1 MSATT
6 THSSTTTVLTGL
18 HFAESP
24 SIGPDGHLY
33 ISDFYA
39 HQLLRVD
46 ASTWTSTVAAD
57 VPGQPS
63 GMGWLPDGT
72 MLVVSMR
79 DTLLLAVEP
88 DGRTRV
94 YADLSSIARGAAND
108 MLVDSDGRA
117 WVGSFGFDFYS
128 ELAADPDADPLFG
141 PNADPPTA
149 DLARVDPDGSVHL
162 AATGLRFPNGTV
174 QLSDGTLVI
183 AETVGACL
191 TAFTI
196 TADGILANQR
206 TLVDMSTLGVDGP
219 ILPDGI
225 CIDTSDGIWV
235 SDPVNSR
242 VVRIDVSTETVTDI
256 VTTAQPCFAVG
267 LIGEERR
274 TLLCCT
280 AASSNP
286 NIAGTKRTGALEI
299 ADVQVGGAH

>member
-24 SIGPDGHLY
+24 SIGPDGYLY

-46 ASTWTSTVAAD
+46 PSAWTTTVAAH
-57 VPGQPS
+57 VAGQPS

-79 DTLLLAVEP
+79 DTLVLVVEP
-88 DGRTRV
+88 DGSTRV
-94 YADLSSIARGAAND
+94 HADLSSIARGAAND

-141 PNADPPTA
+141 PNANPPTA
-149 DLARVDPDGSVHL
+149 DLARVDPDGTVHL

-196 TADGILANQR
+196 SDGGDLIHRR

-225 CIDTSDGIWV
+225 CIDSVDGIWV

-242 VVRIDVSTETVTDI
+242 VVRIDAGAGAVTDI
-256 VTTAQPCFAVG
+256 VVTLQPCFAVG
-267 LIGEERR
+267 LIGDDKQ

-286 NIAGTKRTGALEI
+286 NIAGTERTGALEI
-299 ADVQVGGAH
+299 VDVGGAH